1 MVPSVT
7 TKVEKVLSLSQTTNL
22 IYSKLKE
29 FTDNNFDFDENG
41 RKLSK
46 WIENTEEKSR
56 FCSLQVISP
65 FPTVFLKD
73 LYCRH
78 VKIRIC
84 LGKG

>member
-1 MVPSVT
+1 MLPKILT
-7 TKVEKVLSLSQTTNL
+7 LS
-22 IYSKLKE
+22 YAFSKRQILGTSKFKE
-29 FTDNNFDFDENG
+29 LANDNFKCDENG

-46 WIENTEEKSR
+46 WLENTVQKGEIAHYKQ
-56 FCSLQVISP
+56 FSP

-78 VKIRIC
+78 VKTRVC